1 MSMANVPA
9 IYASLHH
16 QYSARGV
23 MGSEDR
29 FRNSMQEQEK
39 QLVTSMRGF
48 DECHDGRMIESGV
61 TSK

>member
-16 QYSARGV
+16 HDSVRGV

-39 QLVTSMRGF
+39 HLVTSMRGF
-48 DECHDGRMIESGV
+48 DECHNARMIESELA
-61 TSK
+61 SN